1 MGRLA
6 RFVLHHRRLVLL
18 AWAVILIAA
27 LATTQKTVDRLSFD
41 FSLPG
46 QPGHETSV
54 TVNKIYGNG
63 GEQQPSILVLTSKDG
78 TPLPQAAV
86 TATFAKV
93 GAAVP
98 KARIVDFADTRD
110 QSFVVAGGSVQYALA
125 FTAIP
130 QSFSSPESKQLEAA
144 LIANAP
150 PGATAAITG
159 LGELSTNG
167 QNNGP
172 GVLLETMLGALG
184 ALAVLAF
191 VFASFLALVP
201 LAIAAVSILSTFLI
215 LLGVTYLTD
224 VSFIVQ
230 FLVSLIGLGVAIDYS
245 LLVVT
250 RWREERAYGL
260 DNSSAVVASMRT
272 AGKAVVFSGV
282 TVAIGLAALI
292 ALPVPFLRS
301 IGFGGMLIPLV
312 SVIVSLTLLPAILA
326 GIGPRVDWPR
336 IRHEAEAS
344 RSWTRWGIWIV
355 RRRWW
360 AAALATAVL
369 VILLIP
375 VFNIKVGLASSASLA
390 KSGPAYEALKTLED
404 NGVPTGILTP
414 IEVLTDRAAAA
425 PTVPTLQGVPGV
437 VDAYHP
443 LGPGS
448 NREGTSVLIAIP
460 DQETSTADS
469 VQVVKDVKNAV
480 DGQPGVIGVT
490 GVGALQIDY
499 LKAVYGN
506 FPLMVGLIVLLSY
519 ILLVRA
525 FRSVLLPL
533 KAVVLNLI
541 SVAATFGFMVMF
553 WQYGWGSE
561 AIFGIKATGAI
572 TFWLPLMVFAFL
584 FGLSMDY
591 EVFILARMREEYDKS
606 ESTDMAVVRG
616 LARTGRLVTS
626 AALVLFLAFLSLAS
640 GPQTDIKLFATAL
653 GFGIL
658 LDATVV
664 RALLVPALVSLL
676 GRWNWYLPDW
686 VAKVLRVPPS
696 KAHPE
701 PAREIALSH
710 LVPPPR
716 RRRGAAPAEP
726 EPEPYA
732 GAEPERPGTQTP
744 TDRGAASEQSE
755 SERIRD

>member
-344 RSWTRWGIWIV
+344 RSWTRWGIWI
-355 RRRWW
+355 
-360 AAALATAVL
+360 
-369 VILLIP
+369 
-375 VFNIKVGLASSASLA
+375 AS
-390 KSGPAYEALKTLED
+390 T
-404 NGVPTGILTP
+404 IC
-414 IEVLTDRAAAA
+414 
-425 PTVPTLQGVPGV
+425 
-437 VDAYHP
+437 
-443 LGPGS
+443 
-448 NREGTSVLIAIP
+448 
-460 DQETSTADS
+460 
-469 VQVVKDVKNAV
+469 
-480 DGQPGVIGVT
+480 
-490 GVGALQIDY
+490 
-499 LKAVYGN
+499 
-506 FPLMVGLIVLLSY
+506 
-519 ILLVRA
+519 
-525 FRSVLLPL
+525 
-533 KAVVLNLI
+533 
-541 SVAATFGFMVMF
+541 
-553 WQYGWGSE
+553 
-561 AIFGIKATGAI
+561 
-572 TFWLPLMVFAFL
+572 
-584 FGLSMDY
+584 
-591 EVFILARMREEYDKS
+591 
-606 ESTDMAVVRG
+606 
-616 LARTGRLVTS
+616 
-626 AALVLFLAFLSLAS
+626 
-640 GPQTDIKLFATAL
+640 
-653 GFGIL
+653 
-658 LDATVV
+658 
-664 RALLVPALVSLL
+664 
-676 GRWNWYLPDW
+676 
-686 VAKVLRVPPS
+686 
-696 KAHPE
+696 
-701 PAREIALSH
+701 
-710 LVPPPR
+710 
-716 RRRGAAPAEP
+716 
-726 EPEPYA
+726 
-732 GAEPERPGTQTP
+732 
-744 TDRGAASEQSE
+744 
-755 SERIRD
+755 